1 MRRRNTFPRLK
12 HKPNSGNANL
22 HYGRWFE
29 QKKLNYLDY
38 VSVYEL
44 LDELTI
50 QGYTAKQIREALETG
65 ISCI

>member
-1 MRRRNTFPRLK
+1 MKKIHANI
-12 HKPNSGNANL
+12 GNRL

-29 QKKLNYLDY
+29 QKKLNFLDY

-50 QGYTAKQIREALETG
+50 RGYTAKQIREALEKG
-65 ISCI
+65 ISCT

>member
-1 MRRRNTFPRLK
+1 MKNK
-12 HKPNSGNANL
+12 ESNNGNKL

-29 QKKLNYLDY
+29 QKNLNYLDY

-50 QGYTAKQIREALETG
+50 RGYTAKQIREALETG